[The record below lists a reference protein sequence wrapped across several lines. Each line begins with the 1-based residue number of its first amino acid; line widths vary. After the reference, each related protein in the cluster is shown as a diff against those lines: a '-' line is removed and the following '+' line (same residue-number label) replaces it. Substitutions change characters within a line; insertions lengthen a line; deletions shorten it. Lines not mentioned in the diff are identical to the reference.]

1 MYKKICTPLNE
12 ELVLNLQAGDRV
24 LITGKIYSARDAA
37 HKKMQEA
44 LKEGSP
50 LPFDAKGQLIYYA
63 GPCPAKPGYAAGP
76 FGPTTSGRM
85 DKYAPAMMEQGLKGM
100 MGKGDRTEEVI
111 EAMKEYGGVYFAAV
125 GGLGA
130 YTATVIK
137 SIRTVAYEELGAE
150 ALRELAVEDFPA
162 IVAIDCR
169 GNNLYKTEPPKY
181 KDRFDEKVMSGSQD
195 EAE

>member
-1 MYKKICTPLNE
+1 MYKRIYTPLTE
-12 ELVLNLQAGDRV
+12 EQVSNLQAGDQV

-37 HKKMQEA
+37 HKRMAEA
-44 LKEGSP
+44 LGLGES
-50 LPFDAKGQLIYYA
+50 LPFDPKGQLIYYA

-85 DKYAPAMMEQGLKGM
+85 DKYAPAIIAQGLKGM
-100 MGKGDRTEEVI
+100 MGKGDRTGEVVA
-111 EAMKEYGGVYFAAV
+111 AMKAHHCVYFAAI

-137 SIRTVAYEELGAE
+137 SIKTVAYEDLGAE
-150 ALRELAVEDFPA
+150 AIRELEVEDFPA

-169 GNNLYKTEPPKY
+169 GNNLYKTEPQKY
-181 KDRFDEKVMSGSQD
+181 KDQFEEIIQSRSKDET
-195 EAE
+195 E

>member
-1 MYKKICTPLNE
+1 MCKKIYTPLDE

-37 HKKMQEA
+37 HKRMQEA
-44 LKEGSP
+44 LEAGLT

-85 DKYAPAMMEQGLKGM
+85 DKYAPAILEQGLKGM
-100 MGKGDRTEEVI
+100 MGKGDRTPEVI
-111 EAMKEYGGVYFAAV
+111 AAMKEHGCVYFAAI

-137 SIRTVAYEELGAE
+137 SIGTIAYEDLGAE
-150 ALRELAVEDFPA
+150 AIRELEVEDFPA

-169 GNNLYKTEPPKY
+169 GNNLYKSEPQKY
-181 KDRFDEKVMSGSQD
+181 KDQFEEILMSRSKD